1 MLKLPKLPK
10 LPNPEQIPE
19 FFDHITK
26 GIDYAS
32 QLVEIVGKGVDKV
45 ADALGKEDS
54 PSPPTTKYPS
64 ETKTSPRVESSRGVS
79 DEGKTAT
86 AELEAP
92 VSAETRGT
100 ACLSCARD
108 HFSTASAALSE
119 GMRFAREHGTKH
131 PEVTRRLRIALEELN
146 ILERI
151 DLDPSE
157 VVALTA
163 KEREPAEWALA
174 SSRDLRHAI
183 TDIQDAE
190 TMEQAAARASEITEE
205 FMQRYWKLAAEC
217 PKCKSIREKAKRFA
231 EKMRG
236 KRDDFSTG
244 YPG

>member
-1 MLKLPKLPK
+1 MPKLPKLPK
-10 LPNPEQIPE
+10 LPNPKQIPE
-19 FFDHITK
+19 IFDRVTK

-45 ADALGKEDS
+45 ADALGEESS
-54 PSPPTTKYPS
+54 PASPTTKYPS
-64 ETKTSPRVESSRGVS
+64 ETKTTPQTESPHDVS
-79 DEGKTAT
+79 NEEKTAI

-92 VSAETRGT
+92 VPAETRGT

-157 VVALTA
+157 VVALTT

-190 TMEQAAARASEITEE
+190 TMEQAAAMASEVSEE

-217 PKCKSIREKAKRFA
+217 PQCKSVREKAKRFA

-236 KRDDFSTG
+236 KMEVEEV
-244 YPG
+244 